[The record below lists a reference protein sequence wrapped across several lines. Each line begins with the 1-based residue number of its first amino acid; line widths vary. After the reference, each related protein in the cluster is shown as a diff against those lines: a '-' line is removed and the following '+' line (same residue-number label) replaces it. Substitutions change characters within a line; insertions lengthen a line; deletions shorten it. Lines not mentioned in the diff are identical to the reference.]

1 MWTDKA
7 RAKPTGE
14 KSKPGKFWEVAYQ
27 TSWYD
32 IEVCRLRLT
41 TGILLFPVLSAQS
54 KAAIAK
60 TGIIIS
66 AFTYLPSAEKESGF
80 RIAITGFAYLLN
92 VETVPWTVSA
102 VHAEISVLLKHV
114 SAM

>member
-1 MWTDKA
+1 M
-7 RAKPTGE
+7 
-14 KSKPGKFWEVAYQ
+14 EVAYQ

-80 RIAITGFAYLLN
+80 RIAVTGFADSKSMDKSCQVYGN
-92 VETVPWTVSA
+92 FHAGNPVMIAGRRTYIA
-102 VHAEISVLLKHV
+102 VQCYQL
-114 SAM
+114 

>member
-80 RIAITGFAYLLN
+80 RIAITGLWFSISLN
-92 VETVPWTVSA
+92 RFCSVVADYNVISGA
-102 VHAEISVLLKHV
+102 AEGQ
-114 SAM
+114 